1 MVTGQKPLLE
11 PGRYRAEQDGDVFHA
26 YLYVMEVRETDKSYI
41 FKMLESRNR
50 YADDQLE
57 TMFGGKSKVIIP
69 KNKRT
74 RHAMRVWSA
83 RDFTIYPFQAG
94 VPFYFRKEET
104 A

>member
-1 MVTGQKPLLE
+1 MTEQKPLLE

-57 TMFGGKSKVIIP
+57 TMFGGK
-69 KNKRT
+69 
-74 RHAMRVWSA
+74 A
-83 RDFTIYPFQAG
+83 R
-94 VPFYFRKEET
+94 
-104 A
+104 